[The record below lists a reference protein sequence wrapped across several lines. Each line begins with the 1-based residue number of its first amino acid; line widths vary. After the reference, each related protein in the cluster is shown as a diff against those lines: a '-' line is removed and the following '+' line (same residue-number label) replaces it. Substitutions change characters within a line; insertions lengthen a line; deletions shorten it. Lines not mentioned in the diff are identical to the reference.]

1 MCLVY
6 QPNGT
11 TSNSWNCNDTLPTP
25 TPLPSL
31 APTASIVITPTPTQF
46 TSTFFS
52 PTTASPPSPPSPSSP
67 VGSVSLSDIDVISF
81 TTSLDSSRTETIVV
95 EGDGDEVVI
104 IIIPRGSA
112 TNVQV
117 TVGDDDARSSSAIRS
132 VVVDITGDIDDDIT
146 LCFWTALESGE
157 DSGDVILAHYDE
169 DDDCWTEDDDSL
181 QKEGNRT
188 RNGVEEILLCG
199 NTDHFTNFGI
209 LLDVNEDNSGD
220 FSAAN
225 LCSSDDVVLPILL
238 IILTSVALGTAL
250 LIVIVCIVQ
259 YYVRSKQHEIALSKK
274 LASAGA
280 AAAGSSSA

>member
-1 MCLVY
+1 MLLGTCTDQGFPYYAFYGDSPNCSVSSCPFGLACDCDPAGIFGGAVVCLVY

-95 EGDGDEVVI
+95 EVSFIYTARNPHLMKGDGDEVVI

-117 TVGDDDARSSSAIRS
+117 T
-132 VVVDITGDIDDDIT
+132 
-146 LCFWTALESGE
+146 
-157 DSGDVILAHYDE
+157 
-169 DDDCWTEDDDSL
+169 
-181 QKEGNRT
+181 
-188 RNGVEEILLCG
+188 
-199 NTDHFTNFGI
+199 
-209 LLDVNEDNSGD
+209 
-220 FSAAN
+220 
-225 LCSSDDVVLPILL
+225 
-238 IILTSVALGTAL
+238 
-250 LIVIVCIVQ
+250 
-259 YYVRSKQHEIALSKK
+259 
-274 LASAGA
+274 
-280 AAAGSSSA
+280 